1 MGKGVGRGGRGVSV
15 ILGRASGKGVGRGK
29 EAIIKGGCNCLESG
43 VRVLL

>member
-1 MGKGVGRGGRGVSV
+1 MRDIGEGRVERGW
-15 ILGRASGKGVGRGK
+15 GRGK